1 MSSEVSATK
10 LFEEGC
16 KGLKEFSSLKSFPA
30 HWPVVSIQHKLLSYA
45 FFKQAKKGPCKGD
58 KPEWWD
64 ATSRYK
70 YEAWKKLGDMSER
83 EAKLGYIKLVIEILT
98 PITTIP
104 QKEIDTYL
112 KGLKNNE
119 QREQATKVLQSL
131 PPLIARLSMIDDSN
145 TIMTSLENVS
155 ENNVEVSN
163 TTKQLQKQKSFHG
176 VSPVFQY
183 HRPIDIADAAVA
195 FKERLAP
202 IFILPTEVR
211 KSKPYRWPYVLSL
224 FSNHQMALLFILILG
239 SFRMRLKLQEIW
251 KRILTE
257 NFWKES
263 YNISKLMIKL
273 KHSLTN

>member
-1 MSSEVSATK
+1 
-10 LFEEGC
+10 
-16 KGLKEFSSLKSFPA
+16 
-30 HWPVVSIQHKLLSYA
+30 
-45 FFKQAKKGPCKGD
+45 
-58 KPEWWD
+58 
-64 ATSRYK
+64 
-70 YEAWKKLGDMSER
+70 
-83 EAKLGYIKLVIEILT
+83 
-98 PITTIP
+98 
-104 QKEIDTYL
+104 
-112 KGLKNNE
+112 
-119 QREQATKVLQSL
+119 
-131 PPLIARLSMIDDSN
+131 MIDDSN

-211 KSKPYRWPYVLSL
+211 KSKPYRWPY
-224 FSNHQMALLFILILG
+224 MALLFILILG

-273 KHSLTN
+273 KHSLT